1 VNRQIGHLF
10 TVIVILFALLVG
22 ATTWWTTVRADD
34 LANQTIDGQRV
45 NQRPLLEQQQIPRGL
60 IYAAD
65 GSRLAANVKHGSG
78 QTRFYT
84 RRYPQGTVF
93 ANPVGYA
100 FTQSG
105 TAGLERYYNDDL
117 AGRRNEFASLLDQLL
132 GEKREGKDLHTN
144 LDPAASKLALSELQR
159 VVPAGAFGS
168 VVALVPGTGQVRV
181 MVSTPS
187 YDPNKV
193 PDETRRGV
201 APGAKRDNRATMHP
215 TPPGSTFKVVTAAAA
230 IDSGKYS
237 PDSMISGKN
246 GKKISGVPLM
256 NDGGEDFG
264 LITLTDAL
272 THSVN
277 TVFGEVA
284 EKLGDGTMFK
294 YMRRFGF
301 ESKPPVDLPSGELDA
316 SGVYRHKKRLLED
329 GEGVDIGRVGIGQS
343 GDTGEILATPLQMA
357 EVAATVANDGVRMKP
372 RIGDRLVRPD
382 GRLADKIGSE
392 QAARVISSD
401 TAQKLTVMMKQVVHE
416 GTGTQAALVGID
428 VAGKT
433 GTAEIPNSAQ
443 NPARF
448 IAFAPATDPQIAIA
462 VTVPPANGQGGT
474 VAAPIARDV
483 MKQLLGSK
491 AGG

>member
-10 TVIVILFALLVG
+10 SVIVVLFALLIG
-22 ATTWWTTVRADD
+22 ATTWWTTVRAND
-34 LANQTIDGQRV
+34 LENQTIDGQRV

-65 GSRLAANVKHGSG
+65 GKRLASNVKHGRG

-84 RRYPQGTVF
+84 RAYPFGPLF
-93 ANPVGYA
+93 GNPVGYA
-100 FTQSG
+100 YTQAG
-105 TAGLERYYNDDL
+105 TAGLERYYDDDL
-117 AGRRNEFASLLDQLL
+117 AGKRNEFASLLDQLL

-144 LDPAASKLALSELQR
+144 LDPAATKLAEQELQR
-159 VVPAGAFGS
+159 VVQPGGFGS
-168 VVALVPGTGQVRV
+168 VVALVPDSGQVRV

-187 YDPNKV
+187 YDPNGV
-193 PDETRRGV
+193 PDEVKKGV
-201 APGAKRDNRATMHP
+201 NPGSKRDNIATMRL

-230 IDSGKYS
+230 IDSGKYT
-237 PDSMISGKN
+237 PQSMISGKN
-246 GKKISGVPLM
+246 GKKISGVPLS

-264 LITLTDAL
+264 VITLTNAL

-301 ESKPPVDLPSGELDA
+301 EAKPPVDLPSDESTA

-401 TAQKLTVMMKQVVHE
+401 TANQLTAMMKDVVHE
-416 GTGTQAALVGID
+416 GTGTQAALTGVD

-443 NPARF
+443 NRAWF
-448 IAFAPATDPQIAIA
+448 IAFAPADNPEIAIA
-462 VTVPPANGQGGT
+462 VTVQPANGQGGT

-483 MKQLLGSK
+483 IRQLLGSK